1 MSSNKT
7 LLEAKVLLDREDNH
21 LVKGLL
27 ALKDSKSNLEN
38 RVEEEGWEISLRSLK
53 RCLELM
59 ERKDKA
65 QCRRKDKM

>member
-53 RCLELM
+53 RCLEYYM
-59 ERKDKA
+59 R
-65 QCRRKDKM
+65 Q